1 MSYVV
6 AEPKGDLTWN
16 LQLNMNISVE
26 LVKGSTFC
34 LTIISIIDTIAWGH
48 LM

>member
-16 LQLNMNISVE
+16 LQLNISVE
-26 LVKGSTFC
+26 LVDGNIFC
-34 LTIISIIDTIAWGH
+34 LAIIIAWGH
-48 LM
+48 LI